1 MRNYKR
7 YKVWELAHEV
17 TLAVYKMTASFPKSE
32 LYGMVSQLR
41 RASSSVAA
49 NIAEGCGR
57 ESQAEFRRFLI
68 IANGSATEVE
78 YFLFLAYEL
87 KMVEEKEYEDLMNK
101 VVILNKQLNR
111 LIVKIKVK
119 KI

>member
-1 MRNYKR
+1 MRNYKK
-7 YKVWELAHEV
+7 YQVWKLAHEV
-17 TLAVYKMTASFPKSE
+17 TLDIYKITKTFPKSE
-32 LYGMVSQLR
+32 LYGITSQLR

-78 YFLFLAYEL
+78 YFLILSN
-87 KMVEEKEYEDLMNK
+87 DLNIIDHDQYK
-101 VVILNKQLNR
+101 TLINTVVLLNKKLNS
-111 LIVKIKVK
+111 LITTING
-119 KI
+119 

>member
-1 MRNYKR
+1 M
-7 YKVWELAHEV
+7 AHEV
-17 TLAVYKMTASFPKSE
+17 TLDIYKITKTFPKSE
-32 LYGMVSQLR
+32 LYGITSQLR

-78 YFLFLAYEL
+78 YFLILSN
-87 KMVEEKEYEDLMNK
+87 DLNIIDHDQYK
-101 VVILNKQLNR
+101 TLINTVVLLNKKLNS
-111 LIVKIKVK
+111 LITTING
-119 KI
+119 

>member
-1 MRNYKR
+1 MRNYKK
-7 YKVWELAHEV
+7 YQVWELAHEV
-17 TLAVYKMTASFPKSE
+17 TLEVYKITKVFPKSE
-32 LYGMVSQLR
+32 VYGITSQLR

-78 YFLFLAYEL
+78 YFLLLSYDL
-87 KMVEEKEYEDLMNK
+87 KIVEEESYKSLMNK
-101 VVILNKQLNR
+101 VVTLNKKLNN
-111 LIVKIKVK
+111 LIVKING
-119 KI
+119 